1 MYRLMLQ
8 VIPAKCTSGAEAIKT
23 LLVLVAFGDQY
34 IVHAYKQ

>member
-23 LLVLVAFGDQY
+23 LLVLVTFGDQY
-34 IVHAYKQ
+34 IVHAYKR